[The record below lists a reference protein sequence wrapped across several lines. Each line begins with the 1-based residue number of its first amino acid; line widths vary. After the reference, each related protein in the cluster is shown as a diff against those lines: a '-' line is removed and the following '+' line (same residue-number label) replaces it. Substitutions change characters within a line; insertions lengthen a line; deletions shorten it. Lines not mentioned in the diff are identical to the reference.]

1 MISQILWPIAGT
13 FLCYLVVHVVQVLY
27 HDLTSPLRHVS
38 GPRSPSYLFGNFNEM
53 AQDAELTKK
62 WREQFGANFTFKGL
76 FSISELHTADIK
88 AITHIVTNGS
98 LYQKVPSNRYSNQ
111 RLLGRALCE
120 YHLVFDSGL
129 VMTKSQRRAM
139 ASYQL
144 PGHQIIYLIQNP
156 AFGVAQ
162 IRVVTEIF
170 VEKAVQLRDIWMSQV
185 TKENGEARID
195 VLSWLR
201 RMTLDVIGQAGGSI
215 DFYTS
220 TLVTQR
226 SLDFATGFN
235 YQFDALSRKS
245 TELNDAFT
253 ELFHSPEANRYA
265 RFRISQGIMP
275 ILRLMPVPG
284 WTIVLSARNKMRAI
298 GSQILS
304 ESKANINS
312 SEGTKTLGARRDLL
326 SILLKANLSKQ
337 IPESQRLSDAEVIG
351 QIPTF
356 FFAGHETTSVGT
368 SWALHAL
375 SLNTAAQRKLRDEL
389 FTISTDN
396 PTMDELNSLPY
407 LESVVRETMRVH
419 APAVFTQRMAMADDV
434 LPLSKPYVDKAGTL
448 HDSLPL
454 RKGQMIHI
462 PILAVNTDKDIW
474 GEDATEFKPERWE
487 HIPESASA
495 IPSVYANL
503 LTFFAGPHNCIGFR
517 FSLAEMKALLFTLIR
532 AFEFEPAV
540 PGGIGPKLNGLLQRP
555 SVLADEKSGSSLPL
569 ILKAY
574 NNPL

>member
-1 MISQILWPIAGT
+1 MIAQILWPIAGT
-13 FLCYLVVHVVQVLY
+13 LLCYLIVHFVQVLY
-27 HDLTSPLRHVS
+27 RDLTSPLRHVS

-53 AQDAELTKK
+53 AQDAELTKR
-62 WREQFGANFTFKGL
+62 WREEFGANFKFKGL

-88 AITHIVTNGS
+88 AITHVVTNGS
-98 LYQKVPSNRYSNQ
+98 LYQKVPAGRYSNQ
-111 RLLGRALCE
+111 RLLGRGILSVDLDE
-120 YHLVFDSGL
+120 H
-129 VMTKSQRRAM
+129 KRHRRAM
-139 ASYQL
+139 
-144 PGHQIIYLIQNP
+144 NP

-170 VEKAVQLRDIWMSQV
+170 VEKAVQLRDIWASQV
-185 TKENGEARID
+185 NKEHGEARID

-201 RMTLDVIGQAGGSI
+201 RMTLD
-215 DFYTS
+215 
-220 TLVTQR
+220 
-226 SLDFATGFN
+226 GFN
-235 YQFDALSRKS
+235 YQFDALSGKS

-298 GSQILS
+298 GRQILS
-304 ESKANINS
+304 ESKANIEA

-375 SLNTAAQRKLRDEL
+375 SLNTTAQRKLRDEL

-448 HDSLPL
+448 HDSLPI

-462 PILAVNTDKDIW
+462 PILAVNTDKEIW

-517 FSLAEMKALLFTLIR
+517 FSLAEIKALLFTLIR

-540 PGGIGPKLNGLLQRP
+540 PGGIGPKLSGLLQRP
-555 SVLADEKSGSSLPL
+555 SVLADVKGGSGLPL
-569 ILKAY
+569 ILKTY
-574 NNPL
+574 NNQL